1 MASPRSLWQLV
12 TERSEQASRAGA
24 LVPIPTKTEIVRD
37 GGVSFLVRVVQSAWP
52 SAAPGT
58 NPFLPPDPA
67 LVVAELG
74 PSHWA
79 VLNRFSVLPEHL
91 LVVTRQFEEQESL
104 LTFEDF
110 RAAWNC
116 LWQKDV
122 LVFYNSGAEAG
133 ASQRH
138 KHLQAVPLPLAAEGP
153 RIPLEPLLE
162 RVVFDGQVSRAPGLP
177 FVHGLAKLDPGWTE
191 EEAIHGSHDLYRQ
204 LVGALNLLGPPPSAP
219 RPAPHNVLL
228 TREWLLIVP
237 RSRERFATISINAL
251 GFAGQFLVKDQ
262 SERQKLVEFGP
273 LRALSQ
279 VAVLRGG

>member
-1 MASPRSLWQLV
+1 MSSPRSLWQLV
-12 TERSEQASRAGA
+12 KERTEQALRSGA
-24 LVPIPTKTEIVRD
+24 QIPIPTATELIAD
-37 GGVSFLVRVVQSAWP
+37 GDVSFLVREAQSVWP

-91 LVVTRQFEEQESL
+91 LLVTQQFEEQESL
-104 LTFEDF
+104 LTLEDF
-110 RAAWNC
+110 RAAWSC
-116 LWQKDV
+116 LWQKEV

-138 KHLQAVPLPLAAEGP
+138 KHLQAVPLPLAPSGP
-153 RIPLEPLLE
+153 RIPLEPMLD
-162 RVVFDGQVSRAPGLP
+162 RVVFDGQVSRAPGIP
-177 FVHGLAKLDPGWTE
+177 FAHGLAKLDPGWTE
-191 EEAIHGSHDLYRQ
+191 EEAVHGSHALYQQ
-204 LVGALNLLGPPPSAP
+204 LLGALNLLGPPQGPA

-237 RSRERFATISINAL
+237 RSRERFETISINAL

-262 SERQKLVEFGP
+262 DERNRLVEFGL

-279 VAVLRGG
+279 VAVPRTG